1 MKLNN
6 NHTNQQPVSQ
16 HTQQPASIIRV
27 SLFRH
32 NAS

>member
-1 MKLNN
+1 MRLNN

-16 HTQQPASIIRV
+16 LTQQPTSMIRV
-27 SLFRH
+27 STFRR